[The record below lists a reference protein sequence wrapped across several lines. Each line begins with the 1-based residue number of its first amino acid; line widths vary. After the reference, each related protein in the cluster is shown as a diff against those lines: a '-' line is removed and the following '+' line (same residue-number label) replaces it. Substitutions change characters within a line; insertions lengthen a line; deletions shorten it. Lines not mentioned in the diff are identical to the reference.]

1 MAAIEDLIS
10 KIQDESLRKQIAE
23 EVNKLKK
30 TKKFGLIYENHL
42 PERAVLFD
50 MPIKIG
56 SKVTLRRDK
65 KKIYQVAEI
74 NGETATC
81 FEGEEQ
87 KIFPLSELLYVAEIG
102 EPIYPYLKQLD
113 SIKNAPTSDLWH
125 TLIEAE
131 NYHALQLLDYMYHGK
146 VDCIY
151 IDPPYNTGAKDW
163 KYNNDYV
170 DGSDQ
175 YRHSKWLSMMEKRL
189 KLAKKLLNDS
199 GAIFI
204 SIDDGEACSLKLLCD
219 EVIGKEK
226 FVAQIPWRKR
236 TSKSDVPF
244 GISQDYESIL
254 CYANENFIG
263 KVQGKGRKYYETDD
277 FPNKPWR
284 FHDLTK
290 QTTAMERP
298 NSFFTIMNPKN
309 GKEYPANPL
318 RTWAITKETF
328 KEYYEQNRII
338 FPGDY
343 DFLKISK
350 PVLRYWQEDD
360 MKKAGEAFG
369 MVAASTFLPADVGM
383 TQDGTKELAQIF
395 NDKRFPFP
403 KPLNLIKH
411 LLTIATS
418 NKKDALILDFFAGS
432 GTTLHAVN
440 LLNAEDGGN
449 RRCILV
455 TNNEVSLEEAKNFE
469 ENGIQEGSDEWNAH
483 GIARYVT
490 WPRTRCSI
498 LGENIKG
505 EALKGNYLGS
515 DRPMSDGFSANAI
528 FFKLGFLDKMSVA
541 LGKQLQELISIL
553 WLKAGAIGEC
563 PPAEANEKY
572 MIYSENNFAVLVDP
586 VYVNEFKEKLS
597 PNIEV
602 VYIITDYE
610 KEFNDISTFLSVK
623 KSYQL
628 YKDYLENFKINT
640 R

>member
-23 EVNKLKK
+23 EVNKLKVN
-30 TKKFGLIYENHL
+30 KKFGLIYENHL

-50 MPIKIG
+50 MPVKIG

-74 NGETATC
+74 NGETAIC
-81 FEGEEQ
+81 VEGEEQ

-189 KLAKKLLNDS
+189 KLAKILLKNN
-199 GAIFI
+199 GCIFI

-298 NSFFTIMNPKN
+298 NSFFTIVNPKN

-440 LLNAEDGGN
+440 LLNAEDGGK

-469 ENGIQEGSDEWNAH
+469 KKGVQEGSDEWNAL
-483 GIARYVT
+483 GIARFVT
-490 WPRTRCSI
+490 WPRTSCSI

-515 DRPMSDGFSANAI
+515 DRPMSEGFSANAI
-528 FFKLGFLDKMSVA
+528 FFKLGFLDKTSVA

-553 WLKAGAIGEC
+553 WLKAGAFGEC
-563 PPAEANEKY
+563 LPAEANEKY